1 MPDNIHPTL
10 QPKLPSLYNPAT
22 KSISLIIPA
31 YNEEERLGSTLD
43 EILSYL
49 MTRRNRI
56 GPHFTYEVVVVDD
69 GSRDGTLRV
78 ASGYVKKH
86 GFDAVRVLK
95 SVSNR
100 GKGHAVKRGMM
111 IARGERMLLLDAD
124 GATRLSDL
132 EKLEEELS
140 KIETVPAVSSS
151 ALELYRDKEGKT
163 GEAYSSHLCCDS
175 LTS

>member
-1 MPDNIHPTL
+1 M
-10 QPKLPSLYNPAT
+10 QPKPPSLYDPAT
-22 KSISLIIPA
+22 KSLSLIIPA

-43 EILSYL
+43 EVLSYL

-56 GPHFTYEVVVVDD
+56 GPHFTYEVIIMDD
-69 GSRDGTLRV
+69 GSRDGTVRV

-95 SVSNR
+95 AISNR
-100 GKGHAVKRGMM
+100 GKGHSVKRAMM

-140 KIETVPAVSSS
+140 KIETIPSSSSS
-151 ALELYRDKEGKT
+151 ASELYKGKT
-163 GEAYSSHLCCDS
+163 GMSEPYS
-175 LTS
+175 